1 VFYSVKVIPMH
12 SRGDELKEFCMVL
25 RRALLMVIRWIES
38 RYDLSAGPRD
48 LPRDGPGP

>member
-1 VFYSVKVIPMH
+1 MN

-38 RYDLSAGPRD
+38 RYDLAAGPRD
-48 LPRDGPGP
+48 PPRENPGP